1 MKIDAVTNTYKD
13 NNEDSYGMTKN
24 SFWVIDG
31 ASSLSKQNY
40 TDASNDVVWI
50 VNWWTNYL
58 TNNLEQ
64 LNKSIQVILQEG
76 IELLNNEFEKFT
88 DIRDLSK
95 LDRVSSAIAITRIN
109 GDVLECYVL
118 GDVEILIKKNTN
130 EVNVL
135 TDESINVLDNQ
146 VMEIMARNKNRKNE
160 IRFKGFTEEELRLLR
175 KNRNTMNTENGYAIL
190 EHDKNAI
197 DKGIYNELPIKI
209 VSDILMVSDGFSTI
223 YNRYHKCCQEEAVD
237 YCKNKGLKNVLNEIR
252 DIENRDSQMI
262 KYKRL
267 KCHDDATSILVEM

>member
-223 YNRYHKCCQEEAVD
+223 YNRYHKCFRKEAVD

-252 DIENRDSQMI
+252 DIENSDSQMI